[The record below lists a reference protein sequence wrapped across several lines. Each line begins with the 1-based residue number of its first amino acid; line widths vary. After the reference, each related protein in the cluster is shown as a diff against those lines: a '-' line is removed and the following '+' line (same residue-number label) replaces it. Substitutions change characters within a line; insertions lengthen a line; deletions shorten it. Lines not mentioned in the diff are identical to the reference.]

1 MKYFLILSSILS
13 FLLMQSCGDLAQ
25 TGVVY
30 DQESLQA
37 AIQQAKPDDEIVM
50 ANGVWKD
57 VEIEFRGIGTGKQA
71 IILRAEEEGKVTI
84 EGKSCLK
91 LGGEYLIVS
100 GLYFKNGSTPSRSII
115 SFKINDD
122 EIANHC
128 RITNCVIEDFNQANR
143 YDRDNWVQFWG
154 RHNQLDHCYIAGKF
168 NHGATLT
175 VNLNGNEHIRN
186 YHQIENN
193 HFGPR
198 PRKGGPTAETMRI
211 GNSGTSMAPSHVLVA
226 DNFFERC
233 NGEVE
238 IISSKS
244 NFNEF
249 RNNIFYEC
257 EGSLVTRHGNYC
269 IIDGNI
275 FIGNHKPFTG
285 GVRVINTGHWVS
297 NNYFYGLVG
306 EEFRSALAIMNGI
319 PKSPLNRYN
328 QVTDVVVAYNAWI
341 DCRSPIQ
348 LSVGANMS
356 KRDVLPAQEIRSER
370 PERTIVA
377 NNLIFNHE
385 QDEEV
390 IVTYDKVDGV
400 AFFNNSIDNHGGEVA
415 SFKGLES
422 SKLEMAKINDW
433 LYAPTDE
440 QLQQSKDIYQGFGFE
455 DIQSDVFGNSRKRQN
470 AIGAIASHPS
480 ADQYEIDKAN
490 YGASWYSADKPP
502 AKASTIQ
509 VSSEK
514 GELSR
519 KLAEAK
525 DGDVLELTSKKYN
538 IGQSIRIDKQIT
550 IRAKGGEK
558 AMISFE
564 GAANTPAFRLSPKA
578 CLKLENVSLNGQA
591 NVMAF
596 APLEEGNS
604 YSYSLFVKDTDI
616 ENFGFVM
623 KAYKG
628 SFADTISFINTSI
641 SDCLNGIE
649 LAAETDDKGDY
660 NAEVFIVQK
669 CNFQNI
675 QQSVINFYR
684 GGYDESTI
692 GGILNV
698 AESSFANCGETE
710 ESDILLQ
717 TRGIINVAIS
727 DNQFSDNA
735 TNHIAVL
742 WGEKNNHHSGNEISN
757 SGTLIVEKYLKQKTI
772 Y

>member
-1 MKYFLILSSILS
+1 MRIFRFIAFVVLVFGSAGT
-13 FLLMQSCGDLAQ
+13 MLAEQ
-25 TGVVY
+25 KIVNNIH
-30 DQESLQA
+30 ELNQA
-37 AIQQAKPDDEIVM
+37 IKNAEPGDEIIM
-50 ANGVWKD
+50 ANGIWKD
-57 VEIEFRGIGTGKQA
+57 VEIKFRGNGTKENP
-71 IILRAEEEGKVTI
+71 ITLRAEEEGNVTI
-84 EGKSCLK
+84 EGKSYLK

-100 GLYFKNGSTPSRSII
+100 GLYFKNGSTPSRSVI
-115 SFKINDD
+115 SYKFNND

-143 YDRDNWVQFWG
+143 YEQDDWIQFWG

-175 VNLNGNEHIRN
+175 VGLDGNEHIKN
-186 YHQIENN
+186 YHQITNN

-211 GNSGTSMAPSHVLVA
+211 GNSSTSMVPSHVYVS

-233 NGEVE
+233 DGEVE

-244 NFNEF
+244 NNNEF

-269 IIDGNI
+269 TIDGNI
-275 FIGNHKPFTG
+275 FIGNNKPFTG
-285 GVRVINTGHWVS
+285 GVRVINTGHWVT
-297 NNYFYGLVG
+297 NNYFYGIAG

-319 PKSPLNRYN
+319 PKSPQNRYN
-328 QVTDVVVAYNAWI
+328 QVTDVVVAYNSWI
-341 DCRSPIQ
+341 DCKSPIQ
-348 LSVGANMS
+348 LSVGANVN
-356 KRDVLPAQEIRSER
+356 KRDVLPEQEIRSAR

-385 QDEEV
+385 NDKDV

-400 AFFNNSIDNHGGEVA
+400 QFFNNKIDNHGGEIA
-415 SFKGLES
+415 TFNGLEPS
-422 SKLEMAKINDW
+422 NLEMEKINDW
-433 LYAPTDE
+433 LYVPTAE
-440 QLQQSKDIYQGFGFE
+440 QFEKSKDVYQGFGFE
-455 DIQSDVFGNSRKRQN
+455 DIQSDVFGNSRKQQN
-470 AIGAIASHPS
+470 SIGAIAETPS
-480 ADQYEIDKAN
+480 DDQYQIDKAK
-490 YGASWYSADKPP
+490 YGPSWYSAEKSLT
-502 AKASTIQ
+502 KLTIIQ
-509 VSSEK
+509 VSSKKGALLEK
-514 GELSR
+514 I
-519 KLAEAK
+519 AEAK
-525 DGDVLELTSKKYN
+525 DGDILELTGKKYKVE
-538 IGQSIRIDKQIT
+538 QSVLIDKHIT
-550 IRAKGGEK
+550 IRSKVGSK
-558 AMISFE
+558 ASISFE
-564 GAANTPAFRLSPKA
+564 GEANTPVFRMFPKGN
-578 CLKLENVSLNGQA
+578 LTLVNVSLTGQQ
-591 NVMAF
+591 NNMAF

-604 YSYSLFVKDTDI
+604 YSYKLFVSNSDI
-616 ENFGFVM
+616 QNFGFVM

-628 SFADTISFINTSI
+628 SFADTISFVNTNF

-660 NAEVFIVQK
+660 NAEVLIIEK
-669 CNFQNI
+669 CNFKDI
-675 QQSVINFYR
+675 QQNVLNFYR

-698 AESSFANCGETE
+698 MESSFANCGETE
-710 ESDILLQ
+710 ESEILLQ